1 MTQHEVLLLQ
11 KAIKEQNLNLDEID
25 KQVLGTDNEKQN
37 PNVEKPNEQSTNWI
51 KVGSW
56 NTYLTLL
63 SDIKSSEK
71 AVTL

>member
-1 MTQHEVLLLQ
+1 MLLQ

-37 PNVEKPNEQSTNWI
+37 PNVEKPSEQSTNWI